1 MFITRVENF
10 HRREPPRVTSDPE
23 NYIRP
28 ELPGILLTKEFQI
41 QDMGTLIGAN
51 RIVPSERLV
60 VSLHPSFYIVS
71 SYSFL
76 ISFGYT
82 CNLTSQITSRP
93 AWSRA

>member
-51 RIVPSERLV
+51 KNCT
-60 VSLHPSFYIVS
+60 F
-71 SYSFL
+71 
-76 ISFGYT
+76 
-82 CNLTSQITSRP
+82 
-93 AWSRA
+93 